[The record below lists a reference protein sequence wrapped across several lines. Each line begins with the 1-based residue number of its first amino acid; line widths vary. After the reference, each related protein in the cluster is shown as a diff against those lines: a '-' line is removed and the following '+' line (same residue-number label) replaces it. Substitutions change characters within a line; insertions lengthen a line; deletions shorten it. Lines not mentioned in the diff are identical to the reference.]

1 MAIWDLISAEVNRG
15 DPYTW
20 ALLPIFGYAP
30 AIIMPAI
37 RTEASDRR
45 CSEWHLRHL
54 RADDPGRF
62 STSPQIQRTSRLSRL
77 LAMPLIPMVLTK
89 LSTELVK
96 IAMHVGFLDHL
107 DERTSRPGSRNAA
120 EVAALP

>member
-1 MAIWDLISAEVNRG
+1 M
-15 DPYTW
+15 
-20 ALLPIFGYAP
+20 ALLPISGYAP

-62 STSPQIQRTSRLSRL
+62 STSPQIQRTSVSRL

-96 IAMHVGFLDHL
+96 SPC
-107 DERTSRPGSRNAA
+107 T
-120 EVAALP
+120 